1 MRTSRIAHAIHGE
14 AVSRPM
20 YPANVY
26 LPVQAQ
32 YVTGGPLHPCYDDFI
47 TWAKCIKERSDCQE
61 SFERLKACIKNN
73 GVW

>member
-1 MRTSRIAHAIHGE
+1 MRTLRIAHAIHGE

-32 YVTGGPLHPCYDDFI
+32 YVTGGPLPPCYDDFI
-47 TWAKCIKERSDCQE
+47 AWAKCTKENETHQDKIMNIS
-61 SFERLKACIKNN
+61 
-73 GVW
+73 